1 MKLSVLSLLLAATT
15 AYARTDYTTNFDK
28 LERGKLTPNPLRELL
43 YSDEFQIGTYA
54 VQASNANAKS
64 KKLLFSG
71 PGAVG
76 KRSGRIKISPESKED
91 RFTLKKAQLG
101 CSGKKTG
108 GKKKTVPCE
117 LEITGMRPSQNFVSR
132 TVKYTDTKSLLTL
145 NDLED
150 DLWGLYSVSFKV
162 VSAGKG
168 GDLKEDV
175 TLLVDSL
182 EYYVGDE

>member
-1 MKLSVLSLLLAATT
+1 MKLSIVSLLLAATT
-15 AYARTDYTTNFDK
+15 AYAKTDYTTNFDNLK
-28 LERGKLTPNPLRELL
+28 QGKLTPNPLRELT
-43 YSDEFQIGTYA
+43 YGDEFQIGTYA
-54 VQASNANAKS
+54 VQASNVNANS

-71 PGAVG
+71 PRAVG
-76 KRSGRIKISPESKED
+76 ESSGRIKIAPKSSEES
-91 RFTLKKAQLG
+91 FTLKSVQIG

-117 LEITGMRPSQNFVSR
+117 LEILGMRPSQNFVSK
-132 TVKYTDTKSLLTL
+132 TVKYTDTKRLLTL
-145 NDLED
+145 DGLDE
-150 DLWGLYSVSFKV
+150 DLWGLYSVSIKV

-182 EYYVGDE
+182 QYFVGD